1 MKLVSAFSRSILP
14 SICGLLIGCYAAS
27 VILILAD
34 SIGDR
39 DFLKKLLDAPS
50 GALMYSIYALI
61 FFAVPAM
68 LVIGWPVYAYVL
80 HKGRASY
87 VTSAYVPMILSL
99 LSVVSVSVKFAVV
112 VAVYALLVA
121 WTAHWLQLRANSS
134 FKGNPL
140 RGSA

>member
-1 MKLVSAFSRSILP
+1 MNLVNAFGRSILP

-34 SIGDR
+34 SIGDE

-61 FFAVPAM
+61 FAVPAM
-68 LVIGWPVYAYVL
+68 LVIGWPVYAYLL

-87 VTSAYVPMILSL
+87 VTSAHVPMILSL
-99 LSVVSVSVKFAVV
+99 LSVVSISVKFAVV

-121 WTAHWLQLRANSS
+121 WTAHWLQVRVNNS
-134 FKGNPL
+134 FKPNPL